1 MIATQMKKPSQRRRG
16 QAMVEFL
23 IALVAIVALFAGLLQ
38 VMTLSTTQTEVMNT
52 ARQEAGRRAISSAIV
67 LDTPD
72 YIQEWSAGN
81 DDSSYSVDDEFTHAN
96 ESAFLMTIVDS
107 AAERSSD
114 WNVLGQAS
122 GNEIS
127 ILRFS
132 PSTATRLGLVQGT
145 DSQTVPLL
153 PAVKHLIY
161 DANDIDIEATV
172 WMPRTTGIY

>member
-1 MIATQMKKPSQRRRG
+1 MIATKQNKQSRRRNG

-23 IALVAIVALFAGLLQ
+23 IALVAILALFAGLLQ
-38 VMTLSTTQTEVMNT
+38 VMTLSTTQTEVMNN

-72 YIQEWSAGN
+72 YIQEWDAGA

-96 ESAFLMTIVDS
+96 EGAFLMTVFDT

-114 WNVLGQAS
+114 WNVLGQSS

-161 DANDIDIEATV
+161 DANDIDVEATV